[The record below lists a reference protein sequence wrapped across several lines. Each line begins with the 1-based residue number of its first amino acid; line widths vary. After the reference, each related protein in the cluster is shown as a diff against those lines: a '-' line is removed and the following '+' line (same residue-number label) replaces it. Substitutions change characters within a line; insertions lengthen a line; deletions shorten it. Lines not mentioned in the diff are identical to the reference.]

1 MLIKNIYIFRQYLEY
16 YLRSM
21 ITFFFMYETLLSF
34 VLVSVKSLNLS
45 FKQSEYF
52 ELMNVLI
59 N

>member
-1 MLIKNIYIFRQYLEY
+1 
-16 YLRSM
+16 M
-21 ITFFFMYETLLSF
+21 ITFFFMYETLLSL